1 MTMSFILFFFFLQVK
16 AEIAKVL
23 TKPYIRYLKNENL
36 WPAEFQEEES
46 ESEPE
51 ESDNSDSSLI
61 QNKNRGYELTDSSED
76 SSESSD

>member
-1 MTMSFILFFFFLQVK
+1 MK
-16 AEIAKVL
+16 AEIVKVL

-36 WPAEFQEEES
+36 WPSKFQDQES
-46 ESEPE
+46 ESDPD

-61 QNKNRGYELTDSSED
+61 QNKNRGYEVTDSSED